1 MSWLGQTFIAVP
13 NYYIQYIFAYHD
25 NCSQE
30 NNNATVSFDPE
41 YLERID
47 GMNAQY
53 LLLQLHC
60 LLLMFKTENK
70 NYLHA
75 MLTRAGREA
84 SPTLFF
90 AVHL

>member
-1 MSWLGQTFIAVP
+1 
-13 NYYIQYIFAYHD
+13 
-25 NCSQE
+25 
-30 NNNATVSFDPE
+30 
-41 YLERID
+41 
-47 GMNAQY
+47 MNAQY

-60 LLLMFKTENK
+60 LLLMLKTENK

-75 MLTRAGREA
+75 MLTTAVRKA